1 MDRYSTIRGT
11 IASGAE
17 MRLAESDGLSAFLQ
31 SLGALDANSVLQVV
45 DSQLRGFE
53 RLTGY
58 ETEKQNQ
65 KPVAIRYAPMHL
77 YKMRGMEKVRP
88 FCALSVSG
96 VENREDRISQYSQTF
111 IFSHEQA
118 LRGTDG
124 YNYLDMLLGTEL
136 LSWKTLELYR
146 NKQASLE
153 CDSPLRKIIP
163 KIAAHDLIV
172 TLKTV
177 EAIYQKKNVVI
188 QLEPNFSFNDRA
200 LSLLAGIYSLL
211 PPRLAVEVGY
221 ATYQRAADIPKIVER
236 NSIRIF
242 VLPAGESVGQLP
254 DSFLLLDLATTPTP
268 VKKTPLMETLVKWV
282 QFPWERRQS
291 AMQELFKDERE
302 YQDET
307 IFVQKST
314 ACFDAIRSAEQWS
327 RDTSKNGTISSL
339 EELYAEYE
347 AYQSQYVPWF
357 DEMFR
362 NRITALLKAPNTL
375 DHLNAQA
382 AEKLRTAVKEEQ
394 PQMRK
399 VYLFGQKFG
408 KVDINTLCN
417 LVSEHQKSKD
427 DIERALDKKNAE
439 AALATER
446 ENTRKEV
453 EAKNAAVA
461 AEKEN
466 TRKAIEAGNAAVA
479 AEKENTR
486 KAEEAGKAAEEAAKT
501 KAAIELAQERESFRA
516 ALEAEKA
523 NTIREKENGEA
534 AVAAERQ
541 RAADAVAAEQENT
554 RKAVEAAKTKAAIEL
569 AQERESYRAALEAE
583 KANTIKAKEDG
594 EAAVAAVQQ
603 EKDALYAKASA
614 AYKELQKHDSEVS
627 IALQQEQQLHRQAD
641 EKAQTLGAE
650 KESLQQALSRER
662 KNAEILNQNL
672 AKTIHERDAA
682 QSKISAAE
690 DAAQRAY
697 KEKDAMYER
706 QQSALAAA
714 DDAKEKLDNYKR
726 GKYNTRLIATGGIAG
741 LLVGALIVGGVWL
754 CVSLFGSSKNSTP
767 SPAPTTATVPATMA
781 TEIPETTVETKPVET
796 TQETQ
801 VPTTET
807 TQPAT
812 NPSINAAA
820 LSQLPDQVSS
830 IKTVKT
836 DDLESWIPEPLSQE
850 GTYQPLAL
858 LTTAESVPENAEDAA
873 VFSYALLVQQNHA
886 EGTPDSTDSFSADLT
901 LSDEQYILFVFGD
914 EDMQHAAFEVF
925 DVLIPDETQI
935 SVTWGGQRTLNLNSL
950 VVELL
955 NDSDWWRQLNV
966 FSTTVQEQNPA
977 KALGNITHSPV
988 LYLDCSGQYVYI
1000 YDCKNA
1006 PDLLAELTAATES
1019 GNCTMVPQGDFIGLA
1034 VK

>member
-17 MRLAESDGLSAFLQ
+17 MRLAESDGLSAFLA

-53 RLTGY
+53 PLTVY
-58 ETEKQNQ
+58 ETEKYNQ
-65 KPVAIRYAPMHL
+65 RPVAIRYAPMHL
-77 YKMRGMEKVRP
+77 YRMRGLERVRP
-88 FCALSVSG
+88 FCALCVSG

-111 IFSHEQA
+111 VFSHEQA
-118 LRGTDG
+118 VRGTDG
-124 YNYLDMLLGTEL
+124 YNYLDMLLGTEP

-153 CDSPLRKIIP
+153 CDSPLDKVFP
-163 KIAAHDLIV
+163 KIKTNDLIV

-188 QLEPNFSFNDRA
+188 QLEPNFSFNERA

-242 VLPAGESVGQLP
+242 VLPAEESVGQLP
-254 DSFLLLDLATTPTP
+254 DSFLHLDLATTPTP
-268 VKKTPLMETLVKWV
+268 VKKTPLTETLFKWA

-307 IFVQKST
+307 IFVQKSA

-347 AYQSQYVPWF
+347 AHQSQYVPWF

-362 NRITALLKAPNTL
+362 NRIAALLKAPNTL

-417 LVSEHQKSKD
+417 LVSGHQKSKD
-427 DIERALDKKNAE
+427 DIERALDREKAE
-439 AALATER
+439 AALA
-446 ENTRKEV
+446 
-453 EAKNAAVA
+453 
-461 AEKEN
+461 AEQEN
-466 TRKAIEAGNAAVA
+466 TRKAVEAGNAAVA

-486 KAEEAGKAAEEAAKT
+486 KAEEDGK
-501 KAAIELAQERESFRA
+501 
-516 ALEAEKA
+516 
-523 NTIREKENGEA
+523 A

-541 RAADAVAAEQENT
+541 RGTDAVAAEQENT

-583 KANTIKAKEDG
+583 KANTIRAKEDG

-603 EKDALYAKASA
+603 EKEALYAKASA

-641 EKAQTLGAE
+641 EKAQALGAE

-682 QSKISAAE
+682 QSKIAAAE

-697 KEKDAMYER
+697 KEKDAMYEK

-781 TEIPETTVETKPVET
+781 TEIPETTVETEPVET

-801 VPTTET
+801 VPTTEA

-812 NPSINAAA
+812 NPPIDAAA

-836 DDLESWIPEPLSQE
+836 DGLESWIPESLSQE

-873 VFSYALLVQQNHA
+873 DFSYALLVRQNHA
-886 EGTPDSTDSFSADLT
+886 ETTPDSSDSFSADLT
-901 LSDEQYILFVFGD
+901 LSDEQYILLVFGD

-966 FSTTVQEQNPA
+966 FSTNVQEQNPA

-1000 YDCKNA
+1000 YDCAKT

>member
-146 NKQASLE
+146 NKQAPLE

-163 KIAAHDLIV
+163 KIEAYDLIV

-242 VLPAGESVGQLP
+242 VLPAEESVGQLP
-254 DSFLLLDLATTPTP
+254 DSFLLLDLATTPAP

-307 IFVQKST
+307 VFVQKST

-347 AYQSQYVPWF
+347 AHQSQYVPWF

-417 LVSEHQKSKD
+417 LVTEHQKSKD
-427 DIERALDKKNAE
+427 DIERALDRKEAA
-439 AALATER
+439 AALA
-446 ENTRKEV
+446 
-453 EAKNAAVA
+453 
-461 AEKEN
+461 AEQEN
-466 TRKAIEAGNAAVA
+466 TRKAVEAGNAAVA

-486 KAEEAGKAAEEAAKT
+486 KAEEDGKAAVAA
-501 KAAIELAQERESFRA
+501 ERQRA
-516 ALEAEKA
+516 ADAVAAEQENTRKAVEAGNA
-523 NTIREKENGEA
+523 AVAAEKENTRKAEEYGKA

-583 KANTIKAKEDG
+583 KAHTIRAKEDG
-594 EAAVAAVQQ
+594 EAAVAAVQK
-603 EKDALYAKASA
+603 EKEALYAKASA

-641 EKAQTLGAE
+641 EKAQALGAE

-697 KEKDAMYER
+697 KEKDAMFEK

-781 TEIPETTVETKPVET
+781 TEIPETTVETEPVET

-801 VPTTET
+801 VPTTEA

-812 NPSINAAA
+812 NPPIDAAA

-836 DDLESWIPEPLSQE
+836 DDLESWIPESLSQE

-873 VFSYALLVQQNHA
+873 GFSYALLVQQNHA
-886 EGTPDSTDSFSADLT
+886 AGTPDSTDSFSADLT

-966 FSTTVQEQNPA
+966 FSTNVQEQNPA

-1000 YDCKNA
+1000 YDCANM

-1019 GNCTMVPQGDFIGLA
+1019 GTCTMVPQGDFIGLA

>member
-77 YKMRGMEKVRP
+77 YKMRGMERVRP

-163 KIAAHDLIV
+163 KIEAHDLIV

-200 LSLLAGIYSLL
+200 LWLLAGIYSLL

-242 VLPAGESVGQLP
+242 VLPAEESVVQLP

-268 VKKTPLMETLVKWV
+268 VKKTPLMETLVKWA

-307 IFVQKST
+307 IFVRKST
-314 ACFDAIRSAEQWS
+314 ACFDAIRSTEQWS

-347 AYQSQYVPWF
+347 AHQSQYVPWF

-427 DIERALDKKNAE
+427 DIERALDRKKAE
-439 AALATER
+439 AALA
-446 ENTRKEV
+446 
-453 EAKNAAVA
+453 
-461 AEKEN
+461 AEQEN
-466 TRKAIEAGNAAVA
+466 TRKAVEAGNAAVA

-486 KAEEAGKAAEEAAKT
+486 KAEEDGKAA
-501 KAAIELAQERESFRA
+501 
-516 ALEAEKA
+516 
-523 NTIREKENGEA
+523 
-534 AVAAERQ
+534 VVAERQ
-541 RAADAVAAEQENT
+541 RGADAVAAEQENT

-583 KANTIKAKEDG
+583 KANTIRAKEDG

-614 AYKELQKHDSEVS
+614 AYKELQKHDSEVG
-627 IALQQEQQLHRQAD
+627 IALQQEQQLRRQAD

-781 TEIPETTVETKPVET
+781 TEIPETTVETEPVET

-801 VPTTET
+801 VPTTEA

-812 NPSINAAA
+812 NPSIDAAA

-836 DDLESWIPEPLSQE
+836 DDLESWIPESLSQE

-873 VFSYALLVQQNHA
+873 GFSYALLVQQNHA

-914 EDMQHAAFEVF
+914 ENMQHAAFEVF

-966 FSTTVQEQNPA
+966 FSTTVQEQTPA

-1000 YDCKNA
+1000 YDCA
-1006 PDLLAELTAATES
+1006 DTPDLLAELTAATES

>member
-77 YKMRGMEKVRP
+77 YKMRGMERVRP

-111 IFSHEQA
+111 VFSHEQA

-124 YNYLDMLLGTEL
+124 YNYLDMLLGTEP

-163 KIAAHDLIV
+163 KIEAHDLIV

-200 LSLLAGIYSLL
+200 LWLLAGIYSLL

-254 DSFLLLDLATTPTP
+254 DSFLHLDLATTAAP
-268 VKKTPLMETLVKWV
+268 VKKTPLMETLVKWA

-307 IFVQKST
+307 VFVQKST

-327 RDTSKNGTISSL
+327 RNTSKNGTISSL

-347 AYQSQYVPWF
+347 AHQSQYVPWF

-427 DIERALDKKNAE
+427 DIERALDREKAE
-439 AALATER
+439 AALA
-446 ENTRKEV
+446 
-453 EAKNAAVA
+453 
-461 AEKEN
+461 AEQEN
-466 TRKAIEAGNAAVA
+466 TRKAEEARNTAVA

-486 KAEEAGKAAEEAAKT
+486 KAEEDGKAA
-501 KAAIELAQERESFRA
+501 
-516 ALEAEKA
+516 
-523 NTIREKENGEA
+523 
-534 AVAAERQ
+534 VVAERQ
-541 RAADAVAAEQENT
+541 RGADAVAAEQENT

-569 AQERESYRAALEAE
+569 AQEREAYRTALEAE
-583 KANTIKAKEDG
+583 KANTIRAKEDG

-614 AYKELQKHDSEVS
+614 AYKELQKHDSEVG
-627 IALQQEQQLHRQAD
+627 IALQQEQQLRRQAD

-781 TEIPETTVETKPVET
+781 TEIPETTVETEPVET

-801 VPTTET
+801 VPTTEA

-812 NPSINAAA
+812 NPSIDAAA

-836 DDLESWIPEPLSQE
+836 DDLESWIPESLSQE

-873 VFSYALLVQQNHA
+873 GFSYALLVQQNHA

-914 EDMQHAAFEVF
+914 ENMQHAAFEVF

-966 FSTTVQEQNPA
+966 FSTNVQEQNPA

-1000 YDCKNA
+1000 YDCANA